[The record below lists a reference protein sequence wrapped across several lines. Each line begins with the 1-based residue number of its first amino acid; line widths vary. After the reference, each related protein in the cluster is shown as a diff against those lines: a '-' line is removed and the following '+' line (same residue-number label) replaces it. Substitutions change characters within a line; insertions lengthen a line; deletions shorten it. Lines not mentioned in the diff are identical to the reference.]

1 MKKTKTVFLN
11 GPISTDFIAQ
21 AIAKHQHKTDIGAH
35 QIFLGQV
42 RADTIKGKKVEAI
55 DYTAYKEMAQHVLD
69 TIKEK
74 TFQRYKLTC
83 LHIYHSLNVVPAGQI
98 CLFVFVSSSHRD
110 QTAKALSFLVEEIKK
125 RAPIFGK
132 EIFNNQSHQWKTNTS
147 IK

>member
-83 LHIYHSLNVVPAGQI
+83 LHIYHSLNVVPVGQI
-98 CLFVFVSSSHRD
+98 CLFVFVSSSHRG

-132 EIFNNQSHQWKTNTS
+132 EIFNDQSHQWKTNTS